1 MNISNIKNCYGCG
14 VCATA
19 CPRKIISLALNSD
32 GFYEPYLN
40 DKESCIDCGICV
52 EVCAYS
58 HKDISLTTKKLKSY
72 AAWSKDVAVRKNVAA
87 VVLVLK

>member
-32 GFYEPYLN
+32 GFYEPYLM
-40 DKESCIDCGICV
+40 I
-52 EVCAYS
+52 
-58 HKDISLTTKKLKSY
+58 
-72 AAWSKDVAVRKNVAA
+72 KN
-87 VVLVLK
+87 LV